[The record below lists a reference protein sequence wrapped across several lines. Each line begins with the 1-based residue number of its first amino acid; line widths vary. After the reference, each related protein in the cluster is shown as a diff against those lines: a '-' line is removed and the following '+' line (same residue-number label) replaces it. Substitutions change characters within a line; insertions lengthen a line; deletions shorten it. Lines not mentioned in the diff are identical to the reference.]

1 MVAFSDAE
9 WSELQRVFPDGVCDW
24 SLPDAYAEGYQGTW
38 LSFGPSEVNRA
49 R

>member
-1 MVAFSDAE
+1 VSFSDAE
-9 WSELQRVFPDGVCDW
+9 WAELQRVFPDGVCDW
-24 SLPDAYAEGYQGTW
+24 TRPDEYAQGYQGTW